1 MLAMISLSEAEQY
14 AIEFI
19 RDEWELSDQEKN
31 LFVINNSRKID
42 DKWWYMVE
50 VTVNNLPDKWVVQV
64 YDDGDCDP
72 CYTFVS
78 PFSEQEKSTYL
89 DKLPNKLALAVQE
102 ERKGHI

>member
-1 MLAMISLSEAEQY
+1 MISLSEAEQK

-19 RDEWELSDQEKN
+19 SEEWELSDQEKD
-31 LFVINNSRKID
+31 LFLVNNSRKIE
-42 DKWWYMVE
+42 DKWWYIVE
-50 VTVNNLPDKWVVQV
+50 VTVNQLPDKWVIQV

-78 PFSEQEKSTYL
+78 PFSGTENINHL
-89 DKLPNKLALAVQE
+89 DTIPTKLALAVQE

>member
-1 MLAMISLSEAEQY
+1 MLAMISLSEAEQK
-14 AIEFI
+14 AIELI
-19 RDEWELSDQEKN
+19 TDEWELSDQEKN

-42 DKWWYMVE
+42 DKWWYMGE

>member
-1 MLAMISLSEAEQY
+1 MLAMISLSEAEQK

-19 RDEWELSDQEKN
+19 TDEWELSDQEKN

-102 ERKGHI
+102 ERNGHI

>member
-1 MLAMISLSEAEQY
+1 MLAMISLSEAEQK

-19 RDEWELSDQEKN
+19 TVEWELSDHEKI